1 MSGVHTQMS
10 LCARNLSVPLR
21 LDHRGLQHRSRLRN
35 SCQAQNQQGPLQSD
49 DSYLADKAALSDG
62 PDLFMMRTTSNLGA
76 MQESL
81 KGQPSDADIK
91 AMQEVPNRGTA
102 FEGIYFDGP
111 AVIGSSVLLSVL
123 LFLSLERV
131 LGLDQWLARAR
142 QRWQETKQ
150 DKAKWEVYDARRRLE
165 ESFRSTDEADDV
177 H

>member
-1 MSGVHTQMS
+1 MMCGM
-10 LCARNLSVPLR
+10 
-21 LDHRGLQHRSRLRN
+21 LQEEQS
-35 SCQAQNQQGPLQSD
+35 QGGP
-49 DSYLADKAALSDG
+49 DSAALAD
-62 PDLFMMRTTSNLGA
+62 FRTTSNLGA

-142 QRWQETKQ
+142 QRWHETKE